1 MKRLISFGLLAALFL
16 GAGSASAAPLQKVS
30 MTTKSTTPPVAA
42 RKPHSFE
49 QHGTRIEDPYFWL
62 RDPDY
67 PKVDDAEVLD
77 YLKAENAYFESQMAP
92 LTPLIDT
99 IFQEMKGRI
108 KEDDSSVPQKDGD
121 YLYWRRFQLGAQY
134 KQWLRKPVKGGAE
147 AIIIDEAKLGSFKTK
162 DLVSKLANLKLSNAT
177 FIVDSVD
184 ENFDKA
190 SRNIPHLKVLP
201 TEGANV
207 YDILHH
213 ETLVLTENAVK
224 LLTGRLATEVSAEA
238 PAKAPA
244 KKPAAK
250 AVKANKRPSKGVTF
264 GAEDN
269 AIAAA
274 IMARKAT
281 A

>member
-1 MKRLISFGLLAALFL
+1 MKCLISFGLMAALFL

-49 QHGTRIEDPYFWL
+49 QHGTHIEDPYFWL

-134 KQWLRKPVKGGAE
+134 KQW
-147 AIIIDEAKLGSFKTK
+147 
-162 DLVSKLANLKLSNAT
+162 
-177 FIVDSVD
+177 
-184 ENFDKA
+184 
-190 SRNIPHLKVLP
+190 
-201 TEGANV
+201 
-207 YDILHH
+207 
-213 ETLVLTENAVK
+213 
-224 LLTGRLATEVSAEA
+224 
-238 PAKAPA
+238 
-244 KKPAAK
+244 
-250 AVKANKRPSKGVTF
+250 
-264 GAEDN
+264 
-269 AIAAA
+269 
-274 IMARKAT
+274 
-281 A
+281 